1 MYTSNFA
8 NYIGNKGI
16 SICKMPP
23 LWFFGEEYKDLAPK
37 NWMAIEYRRGAIT
50 QEEYIE
56 LYRAEVLSKLDPKKV
71 YNDLLSIYGKDFTL
85 LCWCGKDKFCHR
97 HIVAE
102 WLNNELGTQIVE
114 L

>member
-16 SICKMPP
+16 SICKIPP
-23 LWFFGEEYKDLAPK
+23 VWFFGEEYKDLAPK
-37 NWMAIEYRRGAIT
+37 NWMGIEYSKGTISK
-50 QEEYIE
+50 EEYTE
-56 LYRAEVLSKLDPKKV
+56 LFYTEVLSKLDHRKV
-71 YNDLLSIYGKDFTL
+71 YSDLVSFYGKEFVL
-85 LCWCGKDKFCHR
+85 LCWCGDDKFCHR

-102 WLNNELGTQIVE
+102 WLNKELGTQIVE